1 MRGGC
6 EECRHNWGKDE
17 GEEEVL
23 YIRGRR
29 GRQEGEGKKR
39 NSPMKI
45 RGGEEIA
52 VHRNR
57 LEENDAIT

>member
-6 EECRHNWGKDE
+6 EECRDNRGKGGGVIYQGGNGGD
-17 GEEEVL
+17 
-23 YIRGRR
+23 RR
-29 GRQEGEGKKR
+29 GRGKKKK

-45 RGGEEIA
+45 CGGEEKA